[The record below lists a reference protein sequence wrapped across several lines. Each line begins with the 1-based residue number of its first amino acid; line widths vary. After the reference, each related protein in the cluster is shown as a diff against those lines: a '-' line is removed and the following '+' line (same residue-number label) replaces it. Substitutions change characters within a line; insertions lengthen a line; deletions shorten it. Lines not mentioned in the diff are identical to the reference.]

1 MLSNAAGESAANRC
15 RKSVASESGV
25 GAPVLGAA
33 CIGEGRGCAQ
43 LSDIAAAAAMI
54 TGHVGDGTTCL
65 HSARV
70 IWAPQEGDT

>member
-1 MLSNAAGESAANRC
+1 MLSNAAGESATNRR

-43 LSDIAAAAAMI
+43 LSDNAAAAAM
-54 TGHVGDGTTCL
+54 TTAHVCDGTTYL
-65 HSARV
+65 HSARI